1 MDMNEIVN
9 YDSVKKIV
17 LENESRDFEAD
28 LNKNYGNQNEAIK
41 EILGNYVD
49 LNNLPFAPV
58 FSDEGARNNIEKRL
72 NKLSY
77 AKQIKILGE
86 AAKNDSYTL
95 GYLLLHQIKS
105 KFKADRKSASL
116 FIFWTEIALQNRNDR
131 YLLPEDERETINDII
146 EKCIASKKFDL
157 TKFNDVAGL
166 IQKSGAENMLSA
178 YKSLIQKAGNEY
190 NAQKTKIYSKY
201 KKDTARR
208 DSEIEQ
214 LEQTFTKRFEVCV
227 DGLIKFI
234 DSQIRNDSYTWYLEM
249 PINNLDNFFDEAN
262 RYYDVL
268 QAAQKKVDV
277 LLVKILSY
285 YIKTSR
291 NLIQKGVSINDVE
304 SKWNLDQLFNLVG
317 IKTSNQNL
325 KLMIFQQYLNNA
337 AQPDY
342 LPLKLIEDS
351 LCDKSKTASDAARQI
366 IIDNLKNYRYIKTS
380 NNEKILI
387 ENIIKDAILNSPS
400 EQTQNYAMKAFE
412 NEVVLNDNYN
422 SIMINYSDL
431 DLSIRWELFKDNV
444 QNKKNDKEKSDFFAK
459 IKIFQ
464 FGYKNQSTDK
474 DFLIKVSYEVFM
486 NNMPLPEE
494 NKFGLGLCFLQSGSD
509 YNHEYGPIY
518 DNCLDFIAKNKVS
531 ESYPKISNQLA
542 GLINSNSLPPQVSA
556 YARAKM
562 LP

>member
-1 MDMNEIVN
+1 MNEIVN

-337 AQPDY
+337 AQTDY

>member
-1 MDMNEIVN
+1 MNEIVN

-41 EILGNYVD
+41 EILGNHVD

-116 FIFWTEIALQNRNDR
+116 FISWTEIALQNRNDR

>member
-105 KFKADRKSASL
+105 KFKADRKSVSV
-116 FIFWTEIALQNRNDR
+116 FISWTEIALQNRNDR

>member
-49 LNNLPFAPV
+49 LNNLQFAPV

-95 GYLLLHQIKS
+95 GYLILHQIKS
-105 KFKADRKSASL
+105 KFKADRKSASV
-116 FIFWTEIALQNRNDR
+116 FISWTEIALQNRNDR
-131 YLLPEDERETINDII
+131 YLLPEDERESINDII

-166 IQKSGAENMLSA
+166 IQKSGSEKMLSA

-214 LEQTFTKRFEVCV
+214 LEQMFTKRFEVCV

-268 QAAQKKVDV
+268 KAAQKKVDV

-337 AQPDY
+337 AQTDY

-400 EQTQNYAMKAFE
+400 EQTQNYAMKAFKD
-412 NEVVLNDNYN
+412 EVVLNDNYN

-431 DLSIRWELFKDNV
+431 DSSIRWELFKDNV
-444 QNKKNDKEKSDFFAK
+444 QNKKNDKEKSDFFAR

-464 FGYKNQSTDK
+464 FGYKTQSTDK

-509 YNHEYGPIY
+509 YNHEYGSIY

>member
-1 MDMNEIVN
+1 MNEIVN

-105 KFKADRKSASL
+105 KFKADRKSVSV
-116 FIFWTEIALQNRNDR
+116 FISWTEIALQNRNDR

>member
-116 FIFWTEIALQNRNDR
+116 FISWTEIALQNRNDR